1 MTEQS
6 TNQHPATHDEP
17 RRRPITRTA
26 IAFLAGLAV
35 CGLAAGTLSG
45 CGGNTG
51 GNRTSAAAAR
61 QTTDSCDT
69 TINVVASV
77 NQWGSLAQQLGGS
90 CVNVTSIINSTATDP
105 HDYETTPADLTKLA
119 RADVVVLNGAG
130 YDGWAQKAQL
140 DEGRQRIVKASSL
153 MGIADSQDDH
163 DHDHDHEEGKGHHHH
178 HGTVN
183 PHLWFSPAAVLKM
196 SEAIT
201 SAYVAKA
208 GETSDTAA
216 TARRHSNTWNAE
228 YAEYTAL
235 VNRARAKN
243 LQRRYVATES
253 IIGHLLDYIGATDK
267 TPDSYTNAMNND
279 AEPSASDLKNALDT
293 VRSSN
298 VDMLIVNPQE
308 MGGFAKKLDAAAR
321 ESGKTIISVTEQLPE
336 NQKTL
341 LGWITTITNQAL
353 ADDSQH
359 GWFLTQQVKDRT
371 IADYAGQWRS
381 VYPLLKNGKLRGV
394 MEHKAATG
402 DKTADEYTAYY
413 DAGYKTDTE
422 TITIEGDRMTFTTN
436 GRKVTATY
444 RYDGHRILDYA
455 KGNRGVR
462 YLFTAT
468 GDVSQGAPK
477 AVQFSDHGIAPGKAA
492 HFHIFTGDSHDEVIK
507 QMEHWPTYYPAS
519 MSDDEIVKEMLA
531 H

>member
-6 TNQHPATHDEP
+6 TNQRSATHDEP

-35 CGLAAGTLSG
+35 CGLAASTLSG
-45 CGGNTG
+45 CGNNAGE
-51 GNRTSAAAAR
+51 NRTSAAAAR

-90 CVNVTSIINSTATDP
+90 CVNVTSIINSTAADP
-105 HDYETTPADLTKLA
+105 HDHEATPADLTKLA

-163 DHDHDHEEGKGHHHH
+163 DHEEGEGHHHH

-201 SAYVAKA
+201 SAYVTKS
-208 GETSDTAA
+208 GEASETAA

-293 VRSSN
+293 VGSSN

-336 NQKTL
+336 NHKTL
-341 LGWITTITNQAL
+341 LGWLTTITNQAL
-353 ADDSQH
+353 ADDPQH
-359 GWFLTQQVKDRT
+359 GWFLTQQVK
-371 IADYAGQWRS
+371 
-381 VYPLLKNGKLRGV
+381 
-394 MEHKAATG
+394 
-402 DKTADEYTAYY
+402 
-413 DAGYKTDTE
+413 
-422 TITIEGDRMTFTTN
+422 
-436 GRKVTATY
+436 VTA
-444 RYDGHRILDYA
+444 
-455 KGNRGVR
+455 
-462 YLFTAT
+462 
-468 GDVSQGAPK
+468 P
-477 AVQFSDHGIAPGKAA
+477 
-492 HFHIFTGDSHDEVIK
+492 
-507 QMEHWPTYYPAS
+507 
-519 MSDDEIVKEMLA
+519 
-531 H
+531 

>member
-45 CGGNTG
+45 CGGNAG

-228 YAEYTAL
+228 YAEYTAPPT
-235 VNRARAKN
+235 RPR
-243 LQRRYVATES
+243 
-253 IIGHLLDYIGATDK
+253 
-267 TPDSYTNAMNND
+267 TPT
-279 AEPSASDLKNALDT
+279 
-293 VRSSN
+293 
-298 VDMLIVNPQE
+298 
-308 MGGFAKKLDAAAR
+308 
-321 ESGKTIISVTEQLPE
+321 
-336 NQKTL
+336 
-341 LGWITTITNQAL
+341 
-353 ADDSQH
+353 
-359 GWFLTQQVKDRT
+359 RT
-371 IADYAGQWRS
+371 R
-381 VYPLLKNGKLRGV
+381 
-394 MEHKAATG
+394 
-402 DKTADEYTAYY
+402 
-413 DAGYKTDTE
+413 
-422 TITIEGDRMTFTTN
+422 
-436 GRKVTATY
+436 
-444 RYDGHRILDYA
+444 
-455 KGNRGVR
+455 
-462 YLFTAT
+462 
-468 GDVSQGAPK
+468 
-477 AVQFSDHGIAPGKAA
+477 
-492 HFHIFTGDSHDEVIK
+492 
-507 QMEHWPTYYPAS
+507 
-519 MSDDEIVKEMLA
+519 
-531 H
+531 